1 MRGTKGGR
9 RKGGWHLMKVSRHE
23 TDETGNVWAD
33 AQSSRGDIFFSCDVL
48 YGMTAL
54 ANEQN
59 NNEDD
64 C

>member
-1 MRGTKGGR
+1 MRS
-9 RKGGWHLMKVSRHE
+9 LVVE
-23 TDETGNVWAD
+23 TY
-33 AQSSRGDIFFSCDVL
+33 FSCDVL